1 MTSRD
6 FEGKFVLVTGASRG
20 IGKAIAEQFA
30 THGASVAI
38 HYNTNRV
45 LAEQAKASLPGGP
58 HLLVSADLA
67 DSADAERLVGTVV
80 RQFGRLDILVNNA
93 GIYEL
98 HPPTTAEFS
107 QWKAAW
113 DRTIAVNLTA
123 PAHLSFFAIQQMLQ
137 TGGGSIVNISSR
149 GAFRGEPKSPA
160 YGAAKAGLN
169 ALGQSLA
176 KALASQKIFVYT
188 VAPGWVETD
197 MALPHTSGAN
207 GDSMRAESPLNRIGS
222 PDEIARIVLFL
233 ASEKSQYMTG
243 CIVDANGASYLRT

>member
-1 MTSRD
+1 
-6 FEGKFVLVTGASRG
+6 
-20 IGKAIAEQFA
+20 
-30 THGASVAI
+30 
-38 HYNTNRV
+38 
-45 LAEQAKASLPGGP
+45 
-58 HLLVSADLA
+58 
-67 DSADAERLVGTVV
+67 VV
-80 RQFGRLDILVNNA
+80 REFGRLDILVNNA

-98 HPPTTAEFS
+98 HPPATAEFS
-107 QWKAAW
+107 RWKEAW

-123 PAHLSFFAIQQMLQ
+123 PAHLSFFAIQQMLR

-149 GAFRGEPKSPA
+149 GAFRGEPESPA

-176 KALASQKIFVYT
+176 KALAPHNIFVYT
-188 VAPGWVETD
+188 VAPGWVDTD

-207 GDSMRAESPLNRIGS
+207 GDTVRAQSPLNRMGS

-243 CIVDANGASYLRT
+243 CIIDANGASYLRT